1 MYVLINFVCMKTDE
15 IKTEIHP
22 LEPFFPQG
30 ARLLMMG
37 SFPPKRERWKMD
49 FYYPNF
55 QNDMWRIFGLV
66 FFDDKEHFLT
76 ADKKSFCEQ
85 RIRDFLIR
93 QGIALTDSGREVV
106 RQKDNASD
114 KFLEIV
120 RKIDLSDVLRQ
131 LPHCVAIATTGQK
144 ATDTLLSLVEAS
156 QPPVGGFRL
165 FISRVERSGYTAC
178 PLLPVPI
185 RNPCLKRQRLISVCS
200 ERSVGSSRERVSDFF
215 LYQIDVAVGS
225 RTGYQLGYKTG

>member
-156 QPPVGGFRL
+156 QPPVGGFSTFHFEGRKDAAL
-165 FISRVERSGYTAC
+165 LLADMEGMAAGESAAHMESVFLKISLADAGRGVKKKEKY
-178 PLLPVPI
+178 L
-185 RNPCLKRQRLISVCS
+185 
-200 ERSVGSSRERVSDFF
+200 
-215 LYQIDVAVGS
+215 
-225 RTGYQLGYKTG
+225 

>member
-106 RQKDNASD
+106 RQKDRFVRRTAAITALCSHCDNRAESD
-114 KFLEIV
+114 GHFAFSG
-120 RKIDLSDVLRQ
+120 RSLS
-131 LPHCVAIATTGQK
+131 ATGRRFF
-144 ATDTLLSLVEAS
+144 DFS
-156 QPPVGGFRL
+156 FR
-165 FISRVERSGYTAC
+165 G
-178 PLLPVPI
+178 
-185 RNPCLKRQRLISVCS
+185 
-200 ERSVGSSRERVSDFF
+200 
-215 LYQIDVAVGS
+215 
-225 RTGYQLGYKTG
+225 

>member
-76 ADKKSFCEQ
+76 ADKKIIL
-85 RIRDFLIR
+85 RT
-93 QGIALTDSGREVV
+93 TD
-106 RQKDNASD
+106 
-114 KFLEIV
+114 
-120 RKIDLSDVLRQ
+120 
-131 LPHCVAIATTGQK
+131 P
-144 ATDTLLSLVEAS
+144 
-156 QPPVGGFRL
+156 GF
-165 FISRVERSGYTAC
+165 SYPA
-178 PLLPVPI
+178 
-185 RNPCLKRQRLISVCS
+185 RNCLDRFRP
-200 ERSVGSSRERVSDFF
+200 
-215 LYQIDVAVGS
+215 GS
-225 RTGYQLGYKTG
+225 RSAER

>member
-114 KFLEIV
+114 KFLEVVEAADINTLLEQMPMCKAV
-120 RKIDLSDVLRQ
+120 V
-131 LPHCVAIATTGQK
+131 TTGQK
-144 ATDTLLSLVEAS
+144 ATEILSDLVSSAI
-156 QPPVGGFRL
+156 PPVGSFVE
-165 FISRVERSGYTAC
+165 FEYQSRKMRFYRMPS
-178 PLLPVPI
+178 
-185 RNPCLKRQRLISVCS
+185 
-200 ERSVGSSRERVSDFF
+200 SSRAYPKPLSEKA
-215 LYQIDVAVGS
+215 AVYA
-225 RTGYQLGYKTG
+225 RMFEELGLL

>member
-76 ADKKSFCEQ
+76 ADKKSFANNGSG
-85 RIRDFLIR
+85 IFL
-93 QGIALTDSGREVV
+93 SGKE
-106 RQKDNASD
+106 
-114 KFLEIV
+114 
-120 RKIDLSDVLRQ
+120 
-131 LPHCVAIATTGQK
+131 LP
-144 ATDTLLSLVEAS
+144 
-156 QPPVGGFRL
+156 
-165 FISRVERSGYTAC
+165 
-178 PLLPVPI
+178 
-185 RNPCLKRQRLISVCS
+185 
-200 ERSVGSSRERVSDFF
+200 
-215 LYQIDVAVGS
+215 
-225 RTGYQLGYKTG
+225 